1 MHFYLGQTKLRTEN
15 YTDTRKIQDYTG
27 SKVFSNGNSF
37 TSLYCVSK
45 ELNIPLLSAK
55 CAIAQVR
62 CFKKWKN
69 SNCIISALLKNISSC
84 RCHPWDKESNILAKK
99 LDKFPSK
106 KAIVNF
112 YRERDMAGNFDQ
124 GQSL

>member
-1 MHFYLGQTKLRTEN
+1 MTNTFLNT
-15 YTDTRKIQDYTG
+15 
-27 SKVFSNGNSF
+27 
-37 TSLYCVSK
+37 K

-62 CFKKWKN
+62 CFKKIGKTR
-69 SNCIISALLKNISSC
+69 NCIISALLKNISSC

-112 YRERDMAGNFDQ
+112 YWERDMAGNSIKAKAYKKNKFEKTRDY
-124 GQSL
+124 LKLNL

>member
-1 MHFYLGQTKLRTEN
+1 MGIPLHP
-15 YTDTRKIQDYTG
+15 
-27 SKVFSNGNSF
+27 
-37 TSLYCVSK
+37 LYCVSK
-45 ELNIPLLSAK
+45 ELNIPPLSAE

-84 RCHPWDKESNILAKK
+84 RRHPWDKESNILAKK

-112 YRERDMAGNFDQ
+112 YWERDITGNSIKAKAYKKNKFEKN
-124 GQSL
+124 